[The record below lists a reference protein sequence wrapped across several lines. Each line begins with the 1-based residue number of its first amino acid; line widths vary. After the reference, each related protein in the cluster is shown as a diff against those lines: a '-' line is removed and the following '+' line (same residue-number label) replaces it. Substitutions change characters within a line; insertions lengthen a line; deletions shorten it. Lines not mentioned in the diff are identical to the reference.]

1 MASDTII
8 NLLQPISED
17 NPVGNDIRED
27 TSPSSAY
34 YAIKDA
40 RKAARAAERSNMFD
54 GDNSEADLQWRKVA
68 ELAPDILK
76 NQTKD
81 LEIASWYTEALIRQ
95 HGFKGLKDGFQLI
108 HGLIEQ
114 YWDNIYPA
122 PDEDGIETR
131 VAPLTGL
138 NGEGAEGVLIT
149 PIRNVYI
156 TQGSVPGPFNFW
168 MYQQTLDIDRLADE
182 KTRKAKIEKLGFC
195 LDDIN
200 KSITESSAD
209 FFINICDD
217 ISISLETFRE
227 ISHILDEN
235 CGTNDSPPSSKIT
248 SILEECLGTVRHL
261 GKDKLPVEE
270 EEVEDIE
277 TDDQNTTDDSAP
289 SGQASAIA
297 GPIKNRRDAFKRLT
311 ELSDFFRKTEPHS
324 PISYILERAVTWG
337 EMPLNDLIK
346 ELIPD
351 SAARGIYGS
360 LTGIKTEDEN

>member
-1 MASDTII
+1 MASDTIT
-8 NLLQPISED
+8 NLLLPVSED
-17 NPVGNDIRED
+17 NPAGTDIRED
-27 TSPSSAY
+27 TSPASAY

-54 GDNSEADLQWRKVA
+54 GDNSEADSQWRIVA
-68 ELAPDILK
+68 ELAPEILK
-76 NQTKD
+76 NRAKD

-108 HGLIEQ
+108 YGLIEQ
-114 YWDNIYPA
+114 YWENIYPM

-138 NGEGAEGVLIT
+138 NGEGAEGVLIA

-156 TQGSVPGPFNFW
+156 TQGSSPGPFNSW
-168 MYQQTLDIDRLADE
+168 MYQQTLDIDKLADE
-182 KTRKAKIEKLGFC
+182 QTKKSKIDKLGFS

-200 KSITESSAD
+200 KNVADSSVD

-217 ISISLETFRE
+217 ISISLETFRK
-227 ISHILDEN
+227 IAHILDEN
-235 CGTNDSPPSSKIT
+235 CGIHDSPPTSNIT
-248 SILEECLGTVRHL
+248 NILEECIGTIKHL
-261 GKDKLPVEE
+261 GRDKIPV
-270 EEVEDIE
+270 EVEDDME
-277 TDDQNTTDDSAP
+277 TDDELHEPTDPDVSAGQENTT
-289 SGQASAIA
+289 A
-297 GPIKNRRDAFKRLT
+297 GPIRNRRDAFKRLT